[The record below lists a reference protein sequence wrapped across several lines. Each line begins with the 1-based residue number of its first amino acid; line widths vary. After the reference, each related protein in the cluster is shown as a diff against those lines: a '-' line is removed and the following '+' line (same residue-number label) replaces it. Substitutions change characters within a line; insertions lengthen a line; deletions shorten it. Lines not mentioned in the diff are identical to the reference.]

1 MNRHEHSRT
10 AGPPPS
16 ADMTSTPIKAP
27 RPSELTRVTTSVPA
41 TAAVRRPPDLV
52 YHGARSPWE
61 LVDWRELWR
70 YREVLVALA
79 TRDLKVRYRQT
90 LVGVA
95 WVVLQPL
102 ATMFVFV
109 TLFGLL
115 GRQPAAAGHPYLL
128 VVLAGLAPW
137 QLFTNSLQQASVSL
151 VNNPNL
157 ITKVYFPRII
167 LPLAAMVP
175 AMVDFAVSLVILS
188 LATLCCGVWPAVTF
202 CLAPLAILPTLGVTL
217 GLGLWS
223 AALHARYRDVGY
235 ALPFLMQIT
244 FYLSPVVY
252 ESAALIPSSWRW
264 LHACH
269 PLVGAI
275 DLFRWTVLGHAAFPW
290 QTVAVSSVSLLLVL
304 VTGLAYFRQVERDV
318 ADRI

>member
-1 MNRHEHSRT
+1 MTSLPIEAPPASDASR
-10 AGPPPS
+10 S
-16 ADMTSTPIKAP
+16 ADP
-27 RPSELTRVTTSVPA
+27 
-41 TAAVRRPPDLV
+41 AAVSCDSPNPVELV
-52 YHGARSPWE
+52 FHGARSPWQ
-61 LVDWRELWR
+61 LVDLAEVWR
-70 YREVLVALA
+70 YREVLIALA
-79 TRDLKVRYRQT
+79 IRDLKVRYRQT
-90 LVGVA
+90 LIGIL

-102 ATMFVFV
+102 ATMVVFV

-115 GRQPAAAGHPYLL
+115 GRQPVTAGRPYLL
-128 VVLAGLAPW
+128 VVLAGLVPW
-137 QLFTNSLQQASVSL
+137 QLFANSLQQASVSL
-151 VNNPNL
+151 TNNPNL

-175 AMVDFAVSLVILS
+175 ALVDFGVSLLMLLIAMALGGVVPA
-188 LATLCCGVWPAVTF
+188 ATVVF
-202 CLAPLAILPTLGVTL
+202 VPLAILPTLATTL

-252 ESAALIPSSWRW
+252 ESDALIPSAWRW

-275 DLFRWTVLGHAAFPW
+275 DLFRWSVLGGAAFPW
-290 QTVAVSSVSLLLVL
+290 QTVAVSTISLLVVL
-304 VTGLAYFRQVERDV
+304 LTGLAYFRQVERDV